1 MLFVVMAVL
10 IFLPYI
16 LQNKTLIW
24 EADGLG
30 QYVPKV
36 YRFIQYIPEIFKDI
50 FSGNFDFK
58 QYDFTTGLGATVAIS
73 YDPVYWLY
81 LLFSPAKIEKAYSF
95 LIIVRYFLAGLSMSG
110 LVLYFKKSLLQLIR
124 QVSCMPFPAMRFMR
138 ERSMGNSLRQ

>member
-1 MLFVVMAVL
+1 MNILERVWGIIATPASREEKEKIWRSFLRYFIGYTVLFVVMAVL

-36 YRFIQYIPEIFKDI
+36 YRFIQDLPEIFKDI

-73 YDPVYWLY
+73 Y
-81 LLFSPAKIEKAYSF
+81 
-95 LIIVRYFLAGLSMSG
+95 
-110 LVLYFKKSLLQLIR
+110 
-124 QVSCMPFPAMRFMR
+124 
-138 ERSMGNSLRQ
+138 

>member
-1 MLFVVMAVL
+1 MAVL

-16 LQNKTLIW
+16 VQNKTLIW

-95 LIIVRYFLAGLSMSG
+95 LIIVRYFLRC
-110 LVLYFKKSLLQLIR
+110 V
-124 QVSCMPFPAMRFMR
+124 
-138 ERSMGNSLRQ
+138 